1 MGDELMK
8 SDEDFMEKPEKE
20 DTSFGFAVARIRA
33 KENSLLSNQA
43 LENLMACR
51 TYEDCVRILLERG
64 WEGNETDTPEE
75 LIQKQQD
82 ATWEL
87 MRELCSEKEIKFFDI
102 FRYEDDFHNL
112 KAAIKE
118 AYVQK
123 EVPNIYMENGTVPV
137 STIRKCAADG
147 EFSALPMNMMK
158 AGKEAYDV
166 LFHTGDSQLCDVIID
181 KAALEAIYKVGKSSD
196 NKLLKDYVELRCGAA
211 NINIA
216 IRSAKAKKDVEFL
229 KRAFVECDTIS
240 SQRIAEATRNSV
252 DAVYDYL
259 ESTTYKDAI
268 NYIKESPAAF
278 ERWCDNKM
286 MNVIGPQKYKSFTIG
301 PLAAYVLAKEN
312 EIKSVRIILSGKVN
326 NLSDEAVRERL
337 RDMYV

>member
-1 MGDELMK
+1 MDDELMK

-33 KENSLLSNQA
+33 KENTLLTSQA
-43 LENLMACR
+43 LDNLMACR
-51 TYEDCVRILLERG
+51 TYEDCVRLLLERG
-64 WEGNETDTPEE
+64 WEGTENDSPEE
-75 LIQKQQD
+75 LITKQQD
-82 ATWEL
+82 ATWQL

-102 FRYEDDFHNL
+102 FRYADDFHNL

-118 AYVQK
+118 AYIQK
-123 EVPNIYMENGTVPV
+123 EVPNVYMENGTIPV
-137 STIRKCAADG
+137 STFKKCAADG

-181 KAALEAIYKVGKSSD
+181 KAALEAIYKVGKDSK
-196 NKLLKDYVELRCGAA
+196 NPLLKDYVELKCGAA

-216 IRSAKAKKDVEFL
+216 IRSAKANKDVEFL
-229 KRAFVECDTIS
+229 KRAFVDCESIS
-240 SQRIAEATRNSV
+240 TQRLIEATRNSI
-252 DAVYDYL
+252 DSVYDYL
-259 ESTTYKDAI
+259 DQTTYKEAG

-286 MNVIGPQKYKSFTIG
+286 MNVISSQKYKSFTIG

-312 EIKSVRIILSGKVN
+312 EIKSVRMILSGKVN
-326 NLSDEAVRERL
+326 NLSDEAVRERI
-337 RDMYV
+337 RDTYV